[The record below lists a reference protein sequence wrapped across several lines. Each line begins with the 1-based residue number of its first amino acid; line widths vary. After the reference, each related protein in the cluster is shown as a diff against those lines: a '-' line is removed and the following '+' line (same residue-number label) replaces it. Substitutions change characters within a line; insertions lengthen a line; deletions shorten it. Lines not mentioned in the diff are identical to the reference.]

1 MNIENPFSNPP
12 QENPKPE
19 EQKHEVPQPKKVE
32 GAKNPKD
39 TFFDALNEE
48 LSAMEK
54 SGRLTPEQAQEKRK
68 SAARIETGF
77 SDDPKYDALVF
88 SRAGIA
94 DEKELVAIFDKK
106 NAEKEL
112 SASENPEIDS
122 SVADFVGVTE
132 SAKRAYG
139 ERMKKDISEA
149 EKLEWIQAVLSNGRV
164 KRYFER
170 IVPRIKEGMAV
181 EEIIVQDR
189 AEVEARK
196 EITGKEETFET
207 TLRLAE
213 LVVKNAKERK
223 EL

>member
-1 MNIENPFSNPP
+1 MSTENPFNNPVPP
-12 QENPKPE
+12 QEETPKLKEKEKVVE
-19 EQKHEVPQPKKVE
+19 EPSSIFL
-32 GAKNPKD
+32 G
-39 TFFDALNEE
+39 ALNDE
-48 LSAMEK
+48 LSTMEK
-54 SGRLTPEQAQEKRK
+54 AGRISAEQAKEKRK
-68 SAARIETGF
+68 NAALIETGF
-77 SDDPKYDALVF
+77 SDDPKHDALAF
-88 SRAGIA
+88 SLAGVA

-112 SASENPEIDS
+112 SAPENPETDS

-139 ERMKKDISEA
+139 ERMKKNISEA
-149 EKLEWIQAVLSNGRV
+149 EKLELIQAVLSNRRV
-164 KRYFER
+164 KGYFER
-170 IVPRIKEGMAV
+170 IIPRIKKDMSV
-181 EEIIVQDR
+181 EEIIAQDR

-196 EITGKEETFET
+196 EITGKEETLET

>member
-1 MNIENPFSNPP
+1 MSIENPFNNPP
-12 QENPKPE
+12 QETPKPE
-19 EQKHEVPQPKKVE
+19 EQQQEQLKSEEKIVE
-32 GAKNPKD
+32 EPRNVFLG
-39 TFFDALNEE
+39 ALNDE

-54 SGRLTPEQAQEKRK
+54 AGRISAEQAEEKRK
-68 SAARIETGF
+68 NATLIETGF
-77 SDDPKYDALVF
+77 SDDPAYDALVF

-112 SASENPEIDS
+112 SASENPEVDS

-139 ERMKKDISEA
+139 ERMEKDISEA
-149 EKLEWIQAVLSNGRV
+149 EKLELIQVVLSNGRV

-170 IVPRIKEGMAV
+170 IVPRIKEGMTV
-181 EEIIVQDR
+181 EEIIARDR

>member
-1 MNIENPFSNPP
+1 M
-12 QENPKPE
+12 
-19 EQKHEVPQPKKVE
+19 
-32 GAKNPKD
+32 
-39 TFFDALNEE
+39 
-48 LSAMEK
+48 
-54 SGRLTPEQAQEKRK
+54 TPEQAEEKRK
-68 SAARIETGF
+68 SAALIETGF

-88 SRAGIA
+88 SWAGIA
-94 DEKELVAIFDKK
+94 DEKEPVAIFDKK

-112 SASENPEIDS
+112 SASENPEVDS

-139 ERMKKDISEA
+139 ERMEKDISEA
-149 EKLEWIQAVLSNGRV
+149 EKLELIQAVLSNGRV

-170 IVPRIKEGMAV
+170 IVPRIKEGMTV
-181 EEIIVQDR
+181 EEIIAQDR

-213 LVVKNAKERK
+213 LVVSNAKERK

>member
-1 MNIENPFSNPP
+1 MSIENPFNNPVPP
-12 QENPKPE
+12 QEETPKPE
-19 EQKHEVPQPKKVE
+19 EKEKIVE
-32 GAKNPKD
+32 DPRAIFLG
-39 TFFDALNEE
+39 ALNDE

-54 SGRLTPEQAQEKRK
+54 AGRISSEQAEEKRK
-68 SAARIETGF
+68 NASLIETGF

-88 SRAGIA
+88 SRAGVA
-94 DEKELVAIFDKK
+94 DEKELVAIFDNK

-112 SASENPEIDS
+112 SAPENPEVDS
-122 SVADFVGVTE
+122 SVSDFVGVTE

-139 ERMKKDISEA
+139 ERMEKDISEA
-149 EKLEWIQAVLSNGRV
+149 EKLELIQAVLSNGRV

-170 IVPRIKEGMAV
+170 IVPKIKEGMTV
-181 EEIIVQDR
+181 EEIIAQDR